1 VSRSRIAGSLR
12 VGSVPRKPTRLG
24 VDFSSQRGGFKL
36 GIFQPAQ
43 PADHV
48 IAHIAQSPDQLTG
61 LGGIP
66 FTHRGIVSP
75 AGAPGTL
82 NRAAAK
88 VGLALHT
95 DLLNMCVI
103 GPPVRVTRSAR
114 WCPLRAPL
122 RQELQ

>member
-1 VSRSRIAGSLR
+1 VLQTVD
-12 VGSVPRKPTRLG
+12 VGLG
-24 VDFSSQRGGFKL
+24 LVDFSSQPGGFQL
-36 GIFQPAQ
+36 GIFHPTR

-48 IAHIAQSPDQLTG
+48 ITHSAQSADQLSG
-61 LGGIP
+61 LCGIP
-66 FTHRGIVSP
+66 FTHRGIVAP

-82 NRAAAK
+82 NRAASK

-103 GPPVRVTRSAR
+103 DPPVRVTRSAR

-122 RQELQ
+122 